1 MKPVRFILCLA
12 VYCLT
17 LSAQNM
23 KIIHMEG
30 TFDLDGDGL
39 QEFATIEEKIMGDHK
54 KSVIRYYEMDEDGF
68 QRVTWE
74 LEAPDGML
82 GSFVDVKLA
91 DLDGE
96 GVPELITII
105 NLAEPGQE
113 EMLIPMAY
121 YYYWDGEKF
130 STEAGGVINLAEDRK
145 FLRCFNF
152 ALMDYDGDSDQEII
166 VSLGSPLREFRVL
179 DLDEDGEWEIRQK
192 IKPNGMRSGIGF
204 LFAGITDW
212 DRDGYDDV
220 IGFSVEGNI
229 LRTQPYYNEGENL
242 INGPGSDTQI
252 PGMDGLIPQ
261 AITETDWDGDGFL
274 DILLPFRNG
283 MVLALTLSDGMLA
296 VEKLP
301 VESGP
306 LSDLKIADF
315 NQDGY
320 DDLLLVSGE
329 LNIITLIKGTRSGL
343 SEVPEYFALK
353 KDNQDTQV
361 FTVLPVMIQGVY
373 TGSVIAA
380 GWDGN
385 ETTLFITDMG
395 HGPEPEEPAFALEE
409 SGLDQEDILDV
420 FPIIP
425 DESFTLPPI
434 PSTLDSRGQPLPKG
448 ILPRH
453 VLSVNQAFAYT
464 LPEEEKQEFYSFRWL
479 KPPPKGMFFHYD
491 SRSIRWVPDETQLG
505 AYKIAYHVERK
516 IGEEVIP
523 LNFEE
528 DSLLSYKVV
537 AQLAGDD
544 ERLWIYVND
553 PPLIITEPLGTEFV
567 STTEFVYKPIVT
579 DRNIDS
585 KLSWDLEISP
595 EGMTINENGHI
606 YWATD
611 SSHVDVYDVR
621 LVVSDGFDRVA
632 QEFRLFAR
640 AGVRILSEPAR
651 EGKVDDPYR
660 YKVDIWRPNLEHIL
674 SYKLLQAPE
683 GMTISDSGLVEW
695 TPSVQQ
701 IDIHKFTV
709 EVGHGVARDT
719 QNVDIFVNHPPVL
732 ESLPQ
737 AMNVIKLGEEY
748 RFQIEAYD
756 PNQDDGLIYTALEMP
771 DGMRMDPYTALLFW
785 EPGRENIDFSHLSIE
800 VTDGREIRMIEADFF
815 VNAPINIVSIPP
827 MQATVGES
835 YRYEVM
841 SSDMNRSTLLPFDRI
856 IPLKHAENFRVYS
869 ITISDDVYIE
879 NIDRYL
885 MDWEIAPAVYLTE
898 SGTKDSLEVSRLNL
912 KKYVKNIFWE
922 RDRLNVILEAVDD
935 RTVAI
940 KDVLW
945 EFFQGAK
952 GRPPRV
958 TVQKMSTI
966 RYTLTEF
973 PDGMEIDEYSGI
985 IKWTPT
991 GAQVD
996 YNNVNF
1002 VISDG
1007 YTKDEQSFEIYANH
1021 VPVIISNPPVAALT
1035 GEVFKYQLQVEDK
1048 NEDADLVFALM
1059 KAPQGMQMSKLGKIV
1074 WIPKA
1079 SQINENTFSVQ
1090 VSDGY
1095 REDIQTSKVFVNINP
1110 SIISTPKPVALTGH
1124 NYIYR
1129 IVAEDLNRDK
1139 IAFRAVKL
1147 PKYSTFNRKTG
1158 VFRWK
1163 PKPSQ
1168 RGPNDIIITAVDERG
1183 STTAHEFQIHVFE
1196 DPSARRMINTGW
1208 PLLISFV
1215 GVIFTWGLSQ
1225 L

>member
-1 MKPVRFILCLA
+1 MNPIRLIFSLMLFP
-12 VYCLT
+12 LM
-17 LSAQNM
+17 LSAQNY
-23 KIIHMEG
+23 KIVHMEG
-30 TFDLDGDGL
+30 TFDLDGDGF
-39 QEFATIEEKIMGDHK
+39 QEFATVEETVTDGYKN
-54 KSVIRYYEMDEDGF
+54 SVIRYYELDEQSF
-68 QRVTWE
+68 QRITWE
-74 LEAPDGML
+74 LEAPDGLL
-82 GSFVDVKLA
+82 GSFVDVKLG
-91 DLDGE
+91 DLDGD
-96 GVPELITII
+96 GTPELITII
-105 NLAEPGQE
+105 NLTEPGQGE
-113 EMLIPMAY
+113 ILRPIAY

-130 STEAGGVINLAEDRK
+130 STEAGGTINLADSK
-145 FLRCFNF
+145 MFLRCFNF
-152 ALMDYDGDSDQEII
+152 SLMDLDGDADQEII

-179 DLDEDGEWEIRQK
+179 GLDQNGEWEILQK

-204 LFAGITDW
+204 LFTGAVDW

-220 IGFSVEGNI
+220 IGFSTEGDM
-229 LRTQPYYNEGENL
+229 LRIQPYFNIGDNL
-242 INGPGSDTQI
+242 TNGPSSDKVIT
-252 PGMDGLIPQ
+252 GMDGLIYQ
-261 AITETDWDGDGFL
+261 AMTVTDWDGDGFMDL
-274 DILLPFRNG
+274 LLPFRNG
-283 MVLALTLSDGMLA
+283 VVLALTLSDDMLA

-301 VESGP
+301 VEGGP
-306 LSDLKIADF
+306 LSDLKVADF

-320 DDLLLVSGE
+320 DDLLLISGE
-329 LNIITLIKGTRSGL
+329 MNIITLMKGNQGGL
-343 SEVPEYFALK
+343 EDEPEYFALK
-353 KDNQDTQV
+353 KENLQTQV
-361 FTVLPVMIQGVY
+361 FTALPVMMQGVY

-395 HGPEPEEPAFALEE
+395 HSQQPEEPALALDNK
-409 SGLDQEDILDV
+409 SQSPDDILDI

-425 DESFTLPPI
+425 DESFILPSI
-434 PSTLDSRGQPLPKG
+434 IYTQDSQGQPLPKG

-453 VLSVNQAFAYT
+453 VLTVNQAFAYT
-464 LPEEEKQEFYSFRWL
+464 LPEEEKQKFYSFRWL
-479 KPPPKGMFFHYD
+479 QPPPKGMFFHYD
-491 SRSIRWVPDETQLG
+491 SRSIRWVPDENQLG

-516 IGEEVIP
+516 IGEEVAP

-537 AQLAGDD
+537 PQLAGDD

-553 PPLIITEPLGTEFV
+553 PPLIITEPTGTEFV
-567 STTEFVYKPIVT
+567 ATTDFVYIPIVS
-579 DRNIDS
+579 DRNVDS
-585 KLSWDLEISP
+585 NLSWDLEVNP
-595 EGMTINENGHI
+595 EGMEISDEGHI

-640 AGVRILSEPAR
+640 AGVKILSEAEPS
-651 EGKVDDPYR
+651 GKVDEAYR
-660 YKVDIWRPNLEHIL
+660 YKVDIWRPNLEHLL
-674 SYKLLQAPE
+674 SYNLLEGPE
-683 GMTISDSGLVEW
+683 GMTISQAGLIEW
-695 TPSVQQ
+695 TPSLTQ
-701 IDIHKFTV
+701 IDIHEFIV
-709 EVGHGVARDT
+709 EVSHGVARDT
-719 QNVDIFVNHPPVL
+719 QNVNIFVNHPPIL
-732 ESLPQ
+732 ESVPQ

-756 PNQDDGLIYTALEMP
+756 PNRDDGLIFTALEMP
-771 DGMRMDPYTALLFW
+771 EGMRMDPYTALLFW
-785 EPGRENIDFSHLSIE
+785 EPSRENIDFSHLSIE
-800 VTDGREIRMIEADFF
+800 VTDGRETRMIEADYF

-827 MQATVGES
+827 MEATIGEE
-835 YRYEVM
+835 YRYEIM
-841 SSDMNRSTLLPFDRI
+841 SSDMNRSTLLPYDKI
-856 IPLKHAENFRVYS
+856 IPLQNAENFRIYAV
-869 ITISDDVYIE
+869 TISDDIYIE

-885 MDWEIAPAVYLTE
+885 LDWENSEAVYLTE
-898 SGTKDSLEVSRLNL
+898 SGLKDSLEVSRLNL

-922 RDRLNVILEAVDD
+922 RDRLNVILEEVDD

-958 TVQKMSTI
+958 TVEKMSSI

-973 PDGMEIDEYSGI
+973 PDGMEIDEYTGI
-985 IKWTPT
+985 LKWTPN
-991 GAQVD
+991 GSQVD
-996 YNNVNF
+996 DNKVNL

-1007 YTKDEQSFEIYANH
+1007 YTRDEQLFEIYANH
-1021 VPVIISNPPVAALT
+1021 IPAIISNPPVAAMT
-1035 GEVFKYQLQVEDK
+1035 GEVFKYQLQIEDK
-1048 NEDADLVFALM
+1048 NENADLVFSML

-1074 WIPKA
+1074 WIPKS
-1079 SQINENTFSVQ
+1079 SQINENTFSVK

-1095 REDIQTSKVFVNINP
+1095 REDIQTANVFVNINP

-1124 NYIYR
+1124 NYMYR

-1215 GVIFTWGLSQ
+1215 GVVFTWGITQ